1 MSKILGGRGIINH
14 ANHAGIEA
22 TRRGTK
28 PAWTGVIFWKFS
40 RHDWGIPNVYN
51 PQIGDR
57 GKLFGDVIDIRH
69 CSGNPLA
76 KYIIRGP
83 ITCLLSCGLW
93 AKVPQTVVYP
103 CKTNAISNPFTQ
115 YIILGGMINQEPRK
129 WKSCVGLPKIGFH
142 DDFLLAALVASER
155 TSICSNLGE
164 NSNRQR

>member
-1 MSKILGGRGIINH
+1 MRIMRELKQQEEGQNQPGRGLFFGNSP
-14 ANHAGIEA
+14 A
-22 TRRGTK
+22 TIGAY
-28 PAWTGVIFWKFS
+28 PMF
-40 RHDWGIPNVYN
+40 N